1 MGFFVCMLIHWNFLF
16 LFIQMNS
23 EQKQQRVSQVLLT
36 FWSRRV
42 NGVYSKGLSMLCGIN
57 GG

>member
-36 FWSRRV
+36 F
-42 NGVYSKGLSMLCGIN
+42 
-57 GG
+57 